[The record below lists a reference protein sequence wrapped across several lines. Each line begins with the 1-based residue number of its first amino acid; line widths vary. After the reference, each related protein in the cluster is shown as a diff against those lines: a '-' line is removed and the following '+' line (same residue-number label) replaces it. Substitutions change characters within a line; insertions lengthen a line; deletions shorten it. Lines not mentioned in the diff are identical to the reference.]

1 MQIFVKFLTGKVINV
16 YVEPTDTIEIV
27 KTKIEDKEGI
37 PTKKQSV
44 LLAGKLLAGGAISEG
59 IFGLVLSSKKPKPNQ
74 CLSFFLLKLKGRG
87 IVIWSVF

>member
-27 KTKIEDKEGI
+27 KMKIEDKEGI

-44 LLAGKLLAGGAISEG
+44 LLAGKFLAGGAISEG
-59 IFGLVLSSKKPKPNQ
+59 IFGLDLSSKCP
-74 CLSFFLLKLKGRG
+74 SFFLFKLKVRG
-87 IVIWSVF
+87 IVILSVF

>member
-27 KTKIEDKEGI
+27 KMKIEDKEGI

-59 IFGLVLSSKKPKPNQ
+59 IFGLVLSSKKMKPNQ
-74 CLSFFLLKLKGRG
+74 CPSFFL
-87 IVIWSVF
+87 ST